1 MFALQDK
8 FKDVGSDNL
17 FISEI
22 TLAELKYGVA
32 NSANPEKNS
41 STLTTFLSEVE
52 VIPIFDALDTYA
64 SEKTRLKRSGTII
77 DEFDLLIG
85 ATAITHNLTLVTNNT
100 KHFSRL
106 NGILLE
112 NWVST

>member
-1 MFALQDK
+1 MFALRDK
-8 FKDVGSDNL
+8 FKSVSLDNL

-22 TLAELKYGVA
+22 TLAELKFGVA
-32 NSANPEKNS
+32 NSTNPEKNT
-41 STLTTFLSEVE
+41 STLNAFLSEVD
-52 VIPIFDALDTYA
+52 VIPIFDALDIYA
-64 SEKTRLKRSGTII
+64 SEKTRLKKSGTII

-85 ATAITHNLTLVTNNT
+85 ATAITHNLILVTNNT

-112 NWVST
+112 NWAQ

>member
-1 MFALQDK
+1 MFALRDK
-8 FKDVGSDNL
+8 FVSVHVDNL

-22 TLAELKYGVA
+22 TVAELKYGAA
-32 NSANPEKNS
+32 NRTNPEKNT
-41 STLTTFLSEVE
+41 STLNAFLSEVDI
-52 VIPIFDALDTYA
+52 IPIFDALDTYA
-64 SEKTRLKRSGTII
+64 SEKTRLKRSGTIL

-85 ATAITHNLTLVTNNT
+85 ATAVTHNLILVTNNT

-112 NWVST
+112 NWVSN